1 MLIYV
6 IPFIL
11 LLVIAIFLKKREASK
26 EAELS
31 NKKTATPAKTSAKKT
46 TTTKKVAQ
54 KSVVVEEVVPTPQ
67 HSTPVPVKIQ
77 TNIENLI
84 KERNFFAAEAQINQA
99 LKRDN
104 SLHGLY
110 LLLLDIHLQQKD
122 EFAIDQLLNHIRA
135 LGLDD
140 ILVQA
145 EAQKQVFD
153 EQNNKAIDG
162 IDFQPTTPADLE
174 SAPVEQK
181 STADF
186 DALIQSKDDISSD
199 SSSFDQLQHELTSN
213 KTAAPEAALEF
224 DTSSLNFSP
233 AAAPVEKAAEP
244 EVKAE
249 PAALDFNFSVDTAPA
264 TEKTETPAI
273 TAEPSVSPA
282 EEVKPLDFTFDL
294 TPSPAETT
302 AAPETTVPEST
313 VNEASSV
320 KAPSLDFNF
329 STPESASA
337 VEAKAEPAPDFN
349 FTFDNTPA
357 AETNLQPTTEP
368 EIIAAPSIAHEPAA
382 TVVSTDVDLND
393 PLVKSF
399 PDLSQVDEIQLNLD
413 LASQYVELGA
423 YDAAKALL
431 SEQGANYSAEQRQRA
446 DQLLNQIA
454 S

>member
-26 EAELS
+26 EAEPS
-31 NKKTATPAKTSAKKT
+31 NKKTAAPAKTSAKKT

-99 LKRDN
+99 LKHDN

-122 EFAIDQLLNHIRA
+122 EFAIDQLLNHLRS
-135 LGLDD
+135 LELDD
-140 ILVQA
+140 ILSQA
-145 EAQKQVFD
+145 EAK
-153 EQNNKAIDG
+153 KASHAHEDIAEKSANEAPTAAPSSL
-162 IDFQPTTPADLE
+162 DFT
-174 SAPVEQK
+174 APV
-181 STADF
+181 STPNQTA
-186 DALIQSKDDISSD
+186 
-199 SSSFDQLQHELTSN
+199 SFDQLQHELTSN
-213 KTAAPEAALEF
+213 KTAEPEAALKF

-233 AAAPVEKAAEP
+233 AAEP

-249 PAALDFNFSVDTAPA
+249 PAALDFNFSLDSAPR
-264 TEKTETPAI
+264 EVKTEAPAI
-273 TAEPSVSPA
+273 TAEPSASPA
-282 EEVKPLDFTFDL
+282 EKVKPLDFTFDL

-302 AAPETTVPEST
+302 VAPETAAPEST
-313 VNEASSV
+313 ISEAAAV
-320 KAPSLDFNF
+320 EAPSLDFNF
-329 STPESASA
+329 STPESAPA
-337 VEAKAEPAPDFN
+337 VEAKAEPATPDFN
-349 FTFDNTPA
+349 FTFDSTPA

-399 PDLSQVDEIQLNLD
+399 PDLYQVDEIQLNLD

-431 SEQGANYSAEQRQRA
+431 GEQDANYSAEQRQRA

>member
-26 EAELS
+26 EAEPS
-31 NKKTATPAKTSAKKT
+31 NKKTAAPAKTSAKKT

-84 KERNFFAAEAQINQA
+84 KERNFFTAEAQINQA
-99 LKRDN
+99 LKHDN

-122 EFAIDQLLNHIRA
+122 EFAIDQLLNHLRS
-135 LGLDD
+135 LELDD
-140 ILVQA
+140 ILSQA
-145 EAQKQVFD
+145 EAK
-153 EQNNKAIDG
+153 KASHAHEDIAEKSANEAPTAAPSSL
-162 IDFQPTTPADLE
+162 DFT
-174 SAPVEQK
+174 APV
-181 STADF
+181 STPNQTA
-186 DALIQSKDDISSD
+186 
-199 SSSFDQLQHELTSN
+199 SFDQLQHELTSN
-213 KTAAPEAALEF
+213 KTAEPEAALKF

-273 TAEPSVSPA
+273 TPEPSTSA
-282 EEVKPLDFTFDL
+282 TEAAQPLEFSFDL
-294 TPSPAETT
+294 EPNKTEIVASETPANAPATT
-302 AAPETTVPEST
+302 E
-313 VNEASSV
+313 
-320 KAPSLDFNF
+320 APSLDFDF
-329 STPESASA
+329 STTETPAT
-337 VEAKAEPAPDFN
+337 VEAKTEPATPDFN

-368 EIIAAPSIAHEPAA
+368 EIIAAPSIALEPAA

>member
-26 EAELS
+26 EAEPTT
-31 NKKTATPAKTSAKKT
+31 KKAATPAKSSAKKT
-46 TTTKKVAQ
+46 TTTKKTAQ
-54 KSVVVEEVVPTPQ
+54 KSVAVEDVVPAAQ

-110 LLLLDIHLQQKD
+110 LFLLDIHLQQKD
-122 EFAIDQLLNHIRA
+122 EFAINQLLNHIQA

-145 EAQKQVFD
+145 EAKKQLFD

-162 IDFQPTTPADLE
+162 IDFEPTTVDT
-174 SAPVEQK
+174 VITEQK

-186 DALIQSKDDISSD
+186 DALIETKNEKHSEST
-199 SSSFDQLQHELTSN
+199 SSFDQLQHELTSN
-213 KTAAPEAALEF
+213 KTTDTAAGLEF
-224 DTSSLNFSP
+224 DTSSLNLSP
-233 AAAPVEKAAEP
+233 AAPVEKVAEP
-244 EVKAE
+244 ELKAE
-249 PAALDFNFSVDTAPA
+249 PAALDFNFSVDTATDKTETPTITSESSTSA
-264 TEKTETPAI
+264 TEAAQPLEFSFDLKPNKTETPAS
-273 TAEPSVSPA
+273 AP
-282 EEVKPLDFTFDL
+282 
-294 TPSPAETT
+294 TT
-302 AAPETTVPEST
+302 TE
-313 VNEASSV
+313 
-320 KAPSLDFNF
+320 APSLDFDF
-329 STPESASA
+329 STTETPTA
-337 VEAKAEPAPDFN
+337 VEAKTEPAASEFN
-349 FTFDNTPA
+349 FTFDSTPA
-357 AETNLQPTTEP
+357 PETTTEAETPVEVIASPTQEQ
-368 EIIAAPSIAHEPAA
+368 EITTAPVAA
-382 TVVSTDVDLND
+382 TVDLND

-399 PDLSQVDEIQLNLD
+399 PDLAQVDEIQLNLD
-413 LASQYVELGA
+413 LAAQYIELGA
-423 YDAAKALL
+423 FDAAKALL
-431 SEQGANYSAEQRQRA
+431 SEQDADYSTEQRQRA

>member
-26 EAELS
+26 EAEPS
-31 NKKTATPAKTSAKKT
+31 NKKTAAPAKTSAKKT
-46 TTTKKVAQ
+46 TTSKKVAQ
-54 KSVVVEEVVPTPQ
+54 KSVPVKEVVPTPQ

-122 EFAIDQLLNHIRA
+122 EFAVDQLLNHLRS
-135 LGLDD
+135 LELDD
-140 ILVQA
+140 ILSQA
-145 EAQKQVFD
+145 KAKKASHAHEDIAEKSANEAPT
-153 EQNNKAIDG
+153 AAPSSL
-162 IDFQPTTPADLE
+162 DFT
-174 SAPVEQK
+174 APV
-181 STADF
+181 STPNQTA
-186 DALIQSKDDISSD
+186 
-199 SSSFDQLQHELTSN
+199 SFDQLQHELTSN
-213 KTAAPEAALEF
+213 KTAEPDPALEF

-233 AAAPVEKAAEP
+233 AAAPVAEKAAET
-244 EVKAE
+244 EAKTE
-249 PAALDFNFSVDTAPA
+249 PAALDFNFSLDSTAA
-264 TEKTETPAI
+264 EAKTEASEI
-273 TAEPSVSPA
+273 TAEQSASPA

-302 AAPETTVPEST
+302 AAPEST
-313 VNEASSV
+313 ISEAAAV
-320 KAPSLDFNF
+320 EPPSLDFKF
-329 STPESASA
+329 STPESAPA

-349 FTFDNTPA
+349 FTFDSTAA
-357 AETNLQPTTEP
+357 AETKLQPTTEP
-368 EIIAAPSIAHEPAA
+368 EVIAAPSIVPEPA
-382 TVVSTDVDLND
+382 TTFVGTDVDLND

-431 SEQGANYSAEQRQRA
+431 GEQDANYSAEQRQRA

>member
-1 MLIYV
+1 M
-6 IPFIL
+6 
-11 LLVIAIFLKKREASK
+11 
-26 EAELS
+26 
-31 NKKTATPAKTSAKKT
+31 
-46 TTTKKVAQ
+46 
-54 KSVVVEEVVPTPQ
+54 
-67 HSTPVPVKIQ
+67 
-77 TNIENLI
+77 
-84 KERNFFAAEAQINQA
+84 
-99 LKRDN
+99 
-104 SLHGLY
+104 HGLY
-110 LLLLDIHLQQKD
+110 LFLLDIHLQQKD
-122 EFAIDQLLNHIRA
+122 EFAIDQLLNHLRS
-135 LGLDD
+135 LELDD
-140 ILVQA
+140 ILSQA
-145 EAQKQVFD
+145 EAK
-153 EQNNKAIDG
+153 KASHAHEDIAEKSANEALTAAPSSL
-162 IDFQPTTPADLE
+162 DFT
-174 SAPVEQK
+174 APV
-181 STADF
+181 STPNQTA
-186 DALIQSKDDISSD
+186 
-199 SSSFDQLQHELTSN
+199 SFDQLQHELTSN
-213 KTAAPEAALEF
+213 KTAEPEAALEF

-233 AAAPVEKAAEP
+233 AATPVVEKAAEP

-249 PAALDFNFSVDTAPA
+249 PAALDFNFSLDSTAA
-264 TEKTETPAI
+264 EAKTEAPAI

-302 AAPETTVPEST
+302 APEST

-337 VEAKAEPAPDFN
+337 VEAKAEPATPDFN
-349 FTFDNTPA
+349 FTFDSAPA
-357 AETNLQPTTEP
+357 EETNLQPAIEP
-368 EIIAAPSIAHEPAA
+368 EVIAAPSIALEPAA

>member
-122 EFAIDQLLNHIRA
+122 EFAIDQLLNHLRS
-135 LGLDD
+135 LELDD
-140 ILVQA
+140 ILSQA
-145 EAQKQVFD
+145 EAK
-153 EQNNKAIDG
+153 KASHAHEDIAEKSANEALTAASSSL
-162 IDFQPTTPADLE
+162 DFT
-174 SAPVEQK
+174 APV
-181 STADF
+181 STPNQTA
-186 DALIQSKDDISSD
+186 
-199 SSSFDQLQHELTSN
+199 SFDQLQHELTSN
-213 KTAAPEAALEF
+213 KTAEPEAALEF

-233 AAAPVEKAAEP
+233 AATPVVEKAAEP

-249 PAALDFNFSVDTAPA
+249 PAALDFNFSLDSTAA
-264 TEKTETPAI
+264 EAKTEAPAI
-273 TAEPSVSPA
+273 TAEPSASPA

-302 AAPETTVPEST
+302 AAPETTTPEST
-313 VNEASSV
+313 ISEAAAV
-320 KAPSLDFNF
+320 EPPSLDFNF
-329 STPESASA
+329 STPESAPA

-349 FTFDNTPA
+349 FTFDSTPA

-368 EIIAAPSIAHEPAA
+368 EIIAAPSISLEPAA
-382 TVVSTDVDLND
+382 TVVGTDVDLND

-431 SEQGANYSAEQRQRA
+431 GEQDANYSAEQRQRA

>member
-26 EAELS
+26 EAEPS
-31 NKKTATPAKTSAKKT
+31 NKKTAAPAKTSAKKT
-46 TTTKKVAQ
+46 TTSKKVAQ
-54 KSVVVEEVVPTPQ
+54 KSVPVKEVVPTPQ

-122 EFAIDQLLNHIRA
+122 EFAVDQLLNHLRS
-135 LGLDD
+135 LELDD
-140 ILVQA
+140 ILSQA
-145 EAQKQVFD
+145 EAK
-153 EQNNKAIDG
+153 KASHAHEDIAEKSANEVATATPSSL
-162 IDFQPTTPADLE
+162 DFT
-174 SAPVEQK
+174 APV
-181 STADF
+181 STPNQTA
-186 DALIQSKDDISSD
+186 
-199 SSSFDQLQHELTSN
+199 SFDQLQHELTSN
-213 KTAAPEAALEF
+213 KTAEPEAALEF

-233 AAAPVEKAAEP
+233 AATPVVEKAAEP

-249 PAALDFNFSVDTAPA
+249 PAALDFNFSLDSTAA
-264 TEKTETPAI
+264 EAKTEAPAI
-273 TAEPSVSPA
+273 TAEPSASPA

-302 AAPETTVPEST
+302 AAPETTTPEST
-313 VNEASSV
+313 ISEAAAV
-320 KAPSLDFNF
+320 EPPSLDFNF
-329 STPESASA
+329 STPESAPA

-349 FTFDNTPA
+349 FTFDSTPA

-368 EIIAAPSIAHEPAA
+368 EIIAAPSISLEPAA
-382 TVVSTDVDLND
+382 TVVGTDVDLND

>member
-67 HSTPVPVKIQ
+67 HATPVPVKIQ

-122 EFAIDQLLNHIRA
+122 EFAIDQLLNHLRS
-135 LGLDD
+135 LELDD
-140 ILVQA
+140 ILSQA
-145 EAQKQVFD
+145 EAK
-153 EQNNKAIDG
+153 KASHAHEDIAEKSANEALTAAPSSL
-162 IDFQPTTPADLE
+162 DFT
-174 SAPVEQK
+174 APV
-181 STADF
+181 STPNQTA
-186 DALIQSKDDISSD
+186 
-199 SSSFDQLQHELTSN
+199 SFDQLQHELTSN
-213 KTAAPEAALEF
+213 KTAEPEAALEF

-233 AAAPVEKAAEP
+233 AATPVVEKAAEP

-249 PAALDFNFSVDTAPA
+249 PAALDFNFSLDSTAA
-264 TEKTETPAI
+264 EAKTEAPAI
-273 TAEPSVSPA
+273 TAEPSASPA

-302 AAPETTVPEST
+302 AAPETTTPEST
-313 VNEASSV
+313 ISEAAAV
-320 KAPSLDFNF
+320 EPPSLDFNF
-329 STPESASA
+329 STPESAPA

-349 FTFDNTPA
+349 FTFDSTPA

-368 EIIAAPSIAHEPAA
+368 EIIAAPSISLEPAA
-382 TVVSTDVDLND
+382 TFVGTDVDLND

-446 DQLLNQIA
+446 DQLLNRIA

>member
-26 EAELS
+26 EAEPTT
-31 NKKTATPAKTSAKKT
+31 KKAATLAKTNAKKT
-46 TTTKKVAQ
+46 TTSKKVAQ
-54 KSVVVEEVVPTPQ
+54 KSVSVKEVVPPPQ
-67 HSTPVPVKIQ
+67 HATPVPVKIQ

-249 PAALDFNFSVDTAPA
+249 PAGLDFNFSLDSTA
-264 TEKTETPAI
+264 TEAKTEASEI
-273 TAEPSVSPA
+273 TAKPSVSSA

-302 AAPETTVPEST
+302 AAPETTAPEST
-313 VNEASSV
+313 ISEAAAV
-320 KAPSLDFNF
+320 EAPSLDFNF
-329 STPESASA
+329 STPESAPA

-349 FTFDNTPA
+349 FTFESTPA
-357 AETNLQPTTEP
+357 AETKLQPTTEP
-368 EIIAAPSIAHEPAA
+368 EVIAAPSIVPERAA
-382 TVVSTDVDLND
+382 TFVGTDVDLND

-431 SEQGANYSAEQRQRA
+431 GEQNANYSAEQRQRA
-446 DQLLNQIA
+446 DQLLNRIA

>member
-31 NKKTATPAKTSAKKT
+31 NKKTAAPAKTSAKKT
-46 TTTKKVAQ
+46 TTSKKVAQ
-54 KSVVVEEVVPTPQ
+54 KSVPVKEVVPTPQ

-122 EFAIDQLLNHIRA
+122 EFAVDQLLNHLRS
-135 LGLDD
+135 LELDD
-140 ILVQA
+140 ILSQA
-145 EAQKQVFD
+145 EAK
-153 EQNNKAIDG
+153 KASHAHEDIAEKSANEVATATPSSL
-162 IDFQPTTPADLE
+162 DFT
-174 SAPVEQK
+174 APV
-181 STADF
+181 STPNQTA
-186 DALIQSKDDISSD
+186 
-199 SSSFDQLQHELTSN
+199 SFDQLQYELTSN
-213 KTAAPEAALEF
+213 KTAEPEAALEF

-233 AAAPVEKAAEP
+233 AAAPVVEKAAEP
-244 EVKAE
+244 EAKTE
-249 PAALDFNFSVDTAPA
+249 PAALDFNFSLDSTAA
-264 TEKTETPAI
+264 EAKTEASEI
-273 TAEPSVSPA
+273 TAEPSASPA

-302 AAPETTVPEST
+302 AAPEST
-313 VNEASSV
+313 INEVAAV
-320 KAPSLDFNF
+320 DPPSLDFNF
-329 STPESASA
+329 STPESAPA

-349 FTFDNTPA
+349 FTFDSTPA

-368 EIIAAPSIAHEPAA
+368 EIIAAPSISLEPAA
-382 TVVSTDVDLND
+382 TFVGTDVDLND

-446 DQLLNQIA
+446 DQLLNRIA

>member
-31 NKKTATPAKTSAKKT
+31 NKKTAAPAKTSAKKT
-46 TTTKKVAQ
+46 TTSKKVAQ
-54 KSVVVEEVVPTPQ
+54 KSVPVKEVVPTPQ

-122 EFAIDQLLNHIRA
+122 EFAVDQLLNHLRS
-135 LGLDD
+135 LELDD
-140 ILVQA
+140 ILSQA
-145 EAQKQVFD
+145 EAK
-153 EQNNKAIDG
+153 KASHAHEDIAEKSANEVATATPSSL
-162 IDFQPTTPADLE
+162 DFT
-174 SAPVEQK
+174 APV
-181 STADF
+181 STPNQTA
-186 DALIQSKDDISSD
+186 
-199 SSSFDQLQHELTSN
+199 SFDQLQYELTSN
-213 KTAAPEAALEF
+213 KTAEPEAALEF

-233 AAAPVEKAAEP
+233 AAAPVVEKAAEP
-244 EVKAE
+244 EAKTE
-249 PAALDFNFSVDTAPA
+249 PAALDFNFSLDSTAA
-264 TEKTETPAI
+264 EAKTEASEI
-273 TAEPSVSPA
+273 TAEPSASPA

-302 AAPETTVPEST
+302 AAPEST
-313 VNEASSV
+313 INEVAAV
-320 KAPSLDFNF
+320 DPPSLDFNF
-329 STPESASA
+329 STPESAPA

-349 FTFDNTPA
+349 FTFDSTAA
-357 AETNLQPTTEP
+357 AETKLQPTTEP
-368 EIIAAPSIAHEPAA
+368 EVIAAPSIVPEPA
-382 TVVSTDVDLND
+382 TTFVGTDVDLND

-431 SEQGANYSAEQRQRA
+431 GEQDANYSAEQRQRA

>member
-26 EAELS
+26 EAEPS
-31 NKKTATPAKTSAKKT
+31 NKKTAAPAKTSAKKT

-233 AAAPVEKAAEP
+233 AAAPVVEKAAEP

-249 PAALDFNFSVDTAPA
+249 PAALDFNFSLDSTAA
-264 TEKTETPAI
+264 EAKTEAPAI

-302 AAPETTVPEST
+302 APEST

-337 VEAKAEPAPDFN
+337 VEAKAEPATPDFN
-349 FTFDNTPA
+349 FTFDSAPA
-357 AETNLQPTTEP
+357 EETNLQPAIEP
-368 EIIAAPSIAHEPAA
+368 EVIAAPSIALEPAA

-413 LASQYVELGA
+413 LANQYVELGA

>member
-26 EAELS
+26 EAEPS
-31 NKKTATPAKTSAKKT
+31 NKKTAAPAKTSAKKT

-67 HSTPVPVKIQ
+67 HATPVPVKIQ

-122 EFAIDQLLNHIRA
+122 EFAVDQLLNHLRS
-135 LGLDD
+135 LELDD
-140 ILVQA
+140 ILSQA
-145 EAQKQVFD
+145 EAK
-153 EQNNKAIDG
+153 KASHAHEDIAEKSANEVATATPSSL
-162 IDFQPTTPADLE
+162 DFT
-174 SAPVEQK
+174 APV
-181 STADF
+181 STPNQTA
-186 DALIQSKDDISSD
+186 
-199 SSSFDQLQHELTSN
+199 SFDQLQYELTSN
-213 KTAAPEAALEF
+213 KTAEPEAALEF

-233 AAAPVEKAAEP
+233 AAAPVVEKAAEP
-244 EVKAE
+244 EAKTE
-249 PAALDFNFSVDTAPA
+249 PAALDFNFSLDSTAA
-264 TEKTETPAI
+264 EAKTEASEI
-273 TAEPSVSPA
+273 TAEPSASPA

-302 AAPETTVPEST
+302 AAPETTTPEST
-313 VNEASSV
+313 ISEAAAV
-320 KAPSLDFNF
+320 EPPSLDFNF
-329 STPESASA
+329 STPESAPA

-349 FTFDNTPA
+349 FTFDSTPA

-368 EIIAAPSIAHEPAA
+368 EIIAAPSISLEPAA
-382 TVVSTDVDLND
+382 TFVGTDVDLND

-446 DQLLNQIA
+446 DQLLNRIA

>member
-67 HSTPVPVKIQ
+67 HATPVPVKIQ

-122 EFAIDQLLNHIRA
+122 EFAIDQLLNHLRS
-135 LGLDD
+135 LELDD
-140 ILVQA
+140 ILSQA
-145 EAQKQVFD
+145 EAK
-153 EQNNKAIDG
+153 KASHAHEDIAEKSANEALTAAPSSL
-162 IDFQPTTPADLE
+162 DFT
-174 SAPVEQK
+174 APV
-181 STADF
+181 STPNQTA
-186 DALIQSKDDISSD
+186 
-199 SSSFDQLQHELTSN
+199 SFDQLQYELTSN
-213 KTAAPEAALEF
+213 KTAEPEAALEF

-233 AAAPVEKAAEP
+233 AAAPVVEKAAEP
-244 EVKAE
+244 EAKTE
-249 PAALDFNFSVDTAPA
+249 PAALDFNFSLDSTAA
-264 TEKTETPAI
+264 EAKTEASEI
-273 TAEPSVSPA
+273 TAEPSASPA

-302 AAPETTVPEST
+302 AAPEST
-313 VNEASSV
+313 INEVAAV
-320 KAPSLDFNF
+320 DPPSLDFNF
-329 STPESASA
+329 STPESAPA

-349 FTFDNTPA
+349 FTFDSTAA
-357 AETNLQPTTEP
+357 AETKLQPTTEP
-368 EIIAAPSIAHEPAA
+368 EVIALPSIVPEPAA
-382 TVVSTDVDLND
+382 TFVGTDVDLND

-431 SEQGANYSAEQRQRA
+431 GEQDANYSAEQRQRA

>member
-26 EAELS
+26 EAEPS
-31 NKKTATPAKTSAKKT
+31 NKKTAAPAKTSAKKT

-122 EFAIDQLLNHIRA
+122 EFAIDQLLNHLRS
-135 LGLDD
+135 LELDD
-140 ILVQA
+140 ILSQA
-145 EAQKQVFD
+145 EAK
-153 EQNNKAIDG
+153 KASHAHEDIAEKSANEALTAAPSSL
-162 IDFQPTTPADLE
+162 DFT
-174 SAPVEQK
+174 APV
-181 STADF
+181 STPNQTA
-186 DALIQSKDDISSD
+186 
-199 SSSFDQLQHELTSN
+199 SFDQLQHELTSN
-213 KTAAPEAALEF
+213 KTAEPEAALEF

-233 AAAPVEKAAEP
+233 AATPVVEKAAEP

-249 PAALDFNFSVDTAPA
+249 PAALDFNFSLDSTAA
-264 TEKTETPAI
+264 EAKTEAPAI
-273 TAEPSVSPA
+273 TAELSVSPA

-302 AAPETTVPEST
+302 APEST

-337 VEAKAEPAPDFN
+337 VEAKAEPATPDFN
-349 FTFDNTPA
+349 FTFDSAPA
-357 AETNLQPTTEP
+357 EETNLQPAIEP
-368 EIIAAPSIAHEPAA
+368 EVIAAPSIALEPAA

-413 LASQYVELGA
+413 LANQYVELGA

>member
-26 EAELS
+26 EAEPS
-31 NKKTATPAKTSAKKT
+31 NKKTAAPAKTSAKKT
-46 TTTKKVAQ
+46 TTSKKVAQ
-54 KSVVVEEVVPTPQ
+54 KSVPVKEVVPTPQ

-122 EFAIDQLLNHIRA
+122 EFAVDQLLNHLRS
-135 LGLDD
+135 LELDD
-140 ILVQA
+140 ILSQA
-145 EAQKQVFD
+145 EAK
-153 EQNNKAIDG
+153 KASHAHEDIAEKSANEVPTATPSSL
-162 IDFQPTTPADLE
+162 DFT
-174 SAPVEQK
+174 APV
-181 STADF
+181 STPNQTA
-186 DALIQSKDDISSD
+186 
-199 SSSFDQLQHELTSN
+199 SFDQLQHELTSN
-213 KTAAPEAALEF
+213 KTAEPEAALEF

-233 AAAPVEKAAEP
+233 AAAPVVEKAAEP
-244 EVKAE
+244 EDKAE
-249 PAALDFNFSVDTAPA
+249 SAGLDFNFSLDSTA
-264 TEKTETPAI
+264 TEAKTEASEI
-273 TAEPSVSPA
+273 TAEPSASPA

-302 AAPETTVPEST
+302 AAPEST
-313 VNEASSV
+313 INEVAAV
-320 KAPSLDFNF
+320 EPPSLDFNF
-329 STPESASA
+329 STPESAPA

-368 EIIAAPSIAHEPAA
+368 EIIAAPSIALEPAA
-382 TVVSTDVDLND
+382 TFVGTDVDLND

>member
-26 EAELS
+26 EAEPS
-31 NKKTATPAKTSAKKT
+31 NKKTAAPAKTSAKKT
-46 TTTKKVAQ
+46 ATSKKVAQ
-54 KSVVVEEVVPTPQ
+54 KSVVAEEVVPPPQ
-67 HSTPVPVKIQ
+67 HATPVPVKIQ

-122 EFAIDQLLNHIRA
+122 EFAVDQLLNHLRS
-135 LGLDD
+135 LELDD
-140 ILVQA
+140 ILSQA
-145 EAQKQVFD
+145 EAK
-153 EQNNKAIDG
+153 KAIHAHEDSAEKSANEA
-162 IDFQPTTPADLE
+162 PTTAPSSLDFT
-174 SAPVEQK
+174 APV
-181 STADF
+181 STPNQTA
-186 DALIQSKDDISSD
+186 
-199 SSSFDQLQHELTSN
+199 SFDQLQHELTSN
-213 KTAAPEAALEF
+213 KTAELDPALEF
-224 DTSSLNFSP
+224 DTSSLNLSP
-233 AAAPVEKAAEP
+233 AAAPVVEKTVEP
-244 EVKAE
+244 EDKAE

-273 TAEPSVSPA
+273 TPEPSTSA
-282 EEVKPLDFTFDL
+282 TEAAQPLEFTFDL
-294 TPSPAETT
+294 EPNKTEIVASETPANAPATT
-302 AAPETTVPEST
+302 E
-313 VNEASSV
+313 
-320 KAPSLDFNF
+320 APSFDFDF
-329 STPESASA
+329 STTETPAT
-337 VEAKAEPAPDFN
+337 VEAKTEPATPDFN
-349 FTFDNTPA
+349 FTFDSTPA
-357 AETNLQPTTEP
+357 AETKLQPTTEP
-368 EIIAAPSIAHEPAA
+368 EVIAAPSIVPEPAA
-382 TVVSTDVDLND
+382 TFVGTDVDLND

-399 PDLSQVDEIQLNLD
+399 PYLSQVDEIQLNLD

-431 SEQGANYSAEQRQRA
+431 GEQDANYSAEQRQRA

>member
-26 EAELS
+26 EAEPS
-31 NKKTATPAKTSAKKT
+31 NKKTAAPAKTSAKKT
-46 TTTKKVAQ
+46 ATSKKVAQ
-54 KSVVVEEVVPTPQ
+54 KSVVAEEVVPPPQ
-67 HSTPVPVKIQ
+67 HATPVPIKIQ

-122 EFAIDQLLNHIRA
+122 EFAVDQLLNHLRS
-135 LGLDD
+135 LELDD
-140 ILVQA
+140 ILSQA
-145 EAQKQVFD
+145 EAK
-153 EQNNKAIDG
+153 KASHAHEDIAEKSANEVATATPSSL
-162 IDFQPTTPADLE
+162 DFT
-174 SAPVEQK
+174 APV
-181 STADF
+181 STPNQTA
-186 DALIQSKDDISSD
+186 
-199 SSSFDQLQHELTSN
+199 SFDQLQYELTSN
-213 KTAAPEAALEF
+213 KTAELDPALEF
-224 DTSSLNFSP
+224 DTSSLNLSP
-233 AAAPVEKAAEP
+233 AAAPVVEKTVEP
-244 EVKAE
+244 EDKAE
-249 PAALDFNFSVDTAPA
+249 PAGLDFNFSLDSTAAEAKTEAPAITPEPSTSATEAAQPLEFSFDLEPNKTEIVASETPANAPA
-264 TEKTETPAI
+264 TTEAPSFNFDFSTTETPA
-273 TAEPSVSPA
+273 T
-282 EEVKPLDFTFDL
+282 
-294 TPSPAETT
+294 
-302 AAPETTVPEST
+302 
-313 VNEASSV
+313 
-320 KAPSLDFNF
+320 
-329 STPESASA
+329 
-337 VEAKAEPAPDFN
+337 VEAKTEPATPDFN

-368 EIIAAPSIAHEPAA
+368 EIIAAPSIALEPAA

-431 SEQGANYSAEQRQRA
+431 GEQDANYSAEQRQRA
-446 DQLLNQIA
+446 DQLLNRIA

>member
-26 EAELS
+26 EAEPS
-31 NKKTATPAKTSAKKT
+31 NKKTAAPAKTSAKKT

-110 LLLLDIHLQQKD
+110 LFLLDIHLQQKD
-122 EFAIDQLLNHIRA
+122 EFAIDQLLNHLRS
-135 LGLDD
+135 LELDD
-140 ILVQA
+140 ILSQA
-145 EAQKQVFD
+145 EAK
-153 EQNNKAIDG
+153 KASHAHEDIAEKSANEAPTAAPSSL
-162 IDFQPTTPADLE
+162 DFT
-174 SAPVEQK
+174 APV
-181 STADF
+181 STPNQTA
-186 DALIQSKDDISSD
+186 
-199 SSSFDQLQHELTSN
+199 SFDQLQHELTSN
-213 KTAAPEAALEF
+213 KTAEPEAALEF

-233 AAAPVEKAAEP
+233 AATPVVEKAAEP

-249 PAALDFNFSVDTAPA
+249 SAALDFNFSLDSTAA
-264 TEKTETPAI
+264 EAKTEAPAI

-302 AAPETTVPEST
+302 AAPETTAPEST

-337 VEAKAEPAPDFN
+337 VEAKAEPATPDFN
-349 FTFDNTPA
+349 FTFDSAPA
-357 AETNLQPTTEP
+357 EETNLQPAIEP
-368 EIIAAPSIAHEPAA
+368 EVIAAPSIALEPAA

>member
-26 EAELS
+26 EAEPS
-31 NKKTATPAKTSAKKT
+31 NKKTAAPAKTSAKKT

-122 EFAIDQLLNHIRA
+122 EFAIDQLLNHLRS
-135 LGLDD
+135 LELDD
-140 ILVQA
+140 ILSQA
-145 EAQKQVFD
+145 EAK
-153 EQNNKAIDG
+153 KASHAHEDIAEKSANEAPTAAPSSL
-162 IDFQPTTPADLE
+162 DFT
-174 SAPVEQK
+174 APV
-181 STADF
+181 STPNQTA
-186 DALIQSKDDISSD
+186 
-199 SSSFDQLQHELTSN
+199 SFDQLQHELTSN

-273 TAEPSVSPA
+273 TPEPSTSA
-282 EEVKPLDFTFDL
+282 TEAAQPLEFSFDL
-294 TPSPAETT
+294 EPNKTEIVASETPANAPATT
-302 AAPETTVPEST
+302 E
-313 VNEASSV
+313 
-320 KAPSLDFNF
+320 APSLDFDF
-329 STPESASA
+329 STTETPAT
-337 VEAKAEPAPDFN
+337 VEAKTEPATPDFN

-368 EIIAAPSIAHEPAA
+368 EIIAAPSIALEPAA

>member
-26 EAELS
+26 EAEPS
-31 NKKTATPAKTSAKKT
+31 NKKTAAPAKTSAKKT

-99 LKRDN
+99 LKHDN

-122 EFAIDQLLNHIRA
+122 EFAIDQLLNHLRS
-135 LGLDD
+135 LELDD
-140 ILVQA
+140 ILSQA
-145 EAQKQVFD
+145 EAK
-153 EQNNKAIDG
+153 KASHAHEDIAEKSANEAPTAAPSSL
-162 IDFQPTTPADLE
+162 DFT
-174 SAPVEQK
+174 APV
-181 STADF
+181 STPNQTA
-186 DALIQSKDDISSD
+186 
-199 SSSFDQLQHELTSN
+199 SFDQLQHELTSN
-213 KTAAPEAALEF
+213 KTAEPEAALKF

-233 AAAPVEKAAEP
+233 AAEP

-249 PAALDFNFSVDTAPA
+249 PAALDFNFSLDSAP
-264 TEKTETPAI
+264 TEVKTEAPAI
-273 TAEPSVSPA
+273 TAEPSASPA
-282 EEVKPLDFTFDL
+282 EKVKPLDFTFDL

-302 AAPETTVPEST
+302 VAPETAAPEST
-313 VNEASSV
+313 ISEASSV
-320 KAPSLDFNF
+320 EAPSLDFNF
-329 STPESASA
+329 STPESAPA
-337 VEAKAEPAPDFN
+337 VEAKAEPATPDFN
-349 FTFDNTPA
+349 FTFDSTPA

-399 PDLSQVDEIQLNLD
+399 PDLYQVDEIQLNLD

-431 SEQGANYSAEQRQRA
+431 GEQDANYSAEQRQRA

>member
-26 EAELS
+26 EAEPS
-31 NKKTATPAKTSAKKT
+31 NKKTAAPAKTSAKKT

-122 EFAIDQLLNHIRA
+122 EFAIDQLLNHLRS
-135 LGLDD
+135 LELDD
-140 ILVQA
+140 ILSQA
-145 EAQKQVFD
+145 EAK
-153 EQNNKAIDG
+153 KASHAHEDIAEKSANEAPTAAPSSL
-162 IDFQPTTPADLE
+162 DFT
-174 SAPVEQK
+174 APV
-181 STADF
+181 STPNQTA
-186 DALIQSKDDISSD
+186 
-199 SSSFDQLQHELTSN
+199 SFDQLQHELTSN
-213 KTAAPEAALEF
+213 KTAEPEAALKF

-273 TAEPSVSPA
+273 TPEPSTSA
-282 EEVKPLDFTFDL
+282 TEAAQPLEFSFDL
-294 TPSPAETT
+294 EPNKTEIVASETPANAPATT
-302 AAPETTVPEST
+302 E
-313 VNEASSV
+313 
-320 KAPSLDFNF
+320 APSLDFDF
-329 STPESASA
+329 STTETPAT
-337 VEAKAEPAPDFN
+337 VEAKTEPATPDFN

-368 EIIAAPSIAHEPAA
+368 EIIAAPSIALEPAA

>member
-26 EAELS
+26 EAEPS
-31 NKKTATPAKTSAKKT
+31 NKKTAAPAKTSAKKT

-67 HSTPVPVKIQ
+67 HATPVPVKIQ

-122 EFAIDQLLNHIRA
+122 EFAVDQLLNHLRS
-135 LGLDD
+135 LELDD
-140 ILVQA
+140 ILSQA
-145 EAQKQVFD
+145 EAK
-153 EQNNKAIDG
+153 KASHAHEDIAEKSANEVATATPSSL
-162 IDFQPTTPADLE
+162 DFT
-174 SAPVEQK
+174 APV
-181 STADF
+181 STPNQTA
-186 DALIQSKDDISSD
+186 
-199 SSSFDQLQHELTSN
+199 SFDQLQYELTSN
-213 KTAAPEAALEF
+213 KTAEPEAALEF

-233 AAAPVEKAAEP
+233 AAAPVVEKAAEP
-244 EVKAE
+244 EAKTE
-249 PAALDFNFSVDTAPA
+249 PAALDFNFSLDSTAA
-264 TEKTETPAI
+264 EAKTEASEI
-273 TAEPSVSPA
+273 TAEPSASPA

-302 AAPETTVPEST
+302 AAPEST
-313 VNEASSV
+313 VNEAAAV
-320 KAPSLDFNF
+320 EPPSLDFNF
-329 STPESASA
+329 STPESAPA

-349 FTFDNTPA
+349 FTFDSTAA
-357 AETNLQPTTEP
+357 AETKLQPTTEL
-368 EIIAAPSIAHEPAA
+368 EVIAAPSIVPEPAA
-382 TVVSTDVDLND
+382 TFVGTDVDLND

-431 SEQGANYSAEQRQRA
+431 GEQDANYSAEQRQRA

>member
-26 EAELS
+26 EAEPS
-31 NKKTATPAKTSAKKT
+31 NKKTAAPAKTSGKKT

-233 AAAPVEKAAEP
+233 AAAPVVEKTVEP

-249 PAALDFNFSVDTAPA
+249 PAALDFNFSLDSTAA
-264 TEKTETPAI
+264 EAKTEASEI
-273 TAEPSVSPA
+273 TAEPSASPA

-302 AAPETTVPEST
+302 AAPEST
-313 VNEASSV
+313 INEVAAV
-320 KAPSLDFNF
+320 DPPSLDFNF
-329 STPESASA
+329 STPESAPA

-349 FTFDNTPA
+349 FTFDSTPA

-368 EIIAAPSIAHEPAA
+368 EIIAAPSISLEPAA
-382 TVVSTDVDLND
+382 TFVGTDVDLND

>member
-67 HSTPVPVKIQ
+67 HATPVPVKIQ

-122 EFAIDQLLNHIRA
+122 EFAIDQLLNHLRS
-135 LGLDD
+135 LELDD
-140 ILVQA
+140 ILSQA
-145 EAQKQVFD
+145 EAK
-153 EQNNKAIDG
+153 KASHAHEDIAEKSANEALTAAPSSL
-162 IDFQPTTPADLE
+162 DFT
-174 SAPVEQK
+174 APV
-181 STADF
+181 STPNQTA
-186 DALIQSKDDISSD
+186 
-199 SSSFDQLQHELTSN
+199 SFDQLQYELTSN
-213 KTAAPEAALEF
+213 KTAEPEAALEF

-233 AAAPVEKAAEP
+233 AAAPVVEKAAEP
-244 EVKAE
+244 EAKTE
-249 PAALDFNFSVDTAPA
+249 PAALDFNFSLDSTAA
-264 TEKTETPAI
+264 EAKTEASEI
-273 TAEPSVSPA
+273 TAEPSASPA

-302 AAPETTVPEST
+302 AAPEST
-313 VNEASSV
+313 INEVAAV
-320 KAPSLDFNF
+320 DPPSLDFNF
-329 STPESASA
+329 STPESAPA

-349 FTFDNTPA
+349 FTFDSTPA
-357 AETNLQPTTEP
+357 AETKLQPTTEP
-368 EIIAAPSIAHEPAA
+368 EIIAAPSISLEPAA
-382 TVVSTDVDLND
+382 TFVGTDVDLND

-446 DQLLNQIA
+446 DQLLNRIA

>member
-26 EAELS
+26 EAEPS
-31 NKKTATPAKTSAKKT
+31 NKKTAAPAKTSGKKT

-122 EFAIDQLLNHIRA
+122 EFAIDQLLNHLRS
-135 LGLDD
+135 LELDD
-140 ILVQA
+140 ILSQA
-145 EAQKQVFD
+145 EAK
-153 EQNNKAIDG
+153 KASHAHEDIAEKSANEAPTAAPSSL
-162 IDFQPTTPADLE
+162 DFT
-174 SAPVEQK
+174 APV
-181 STADF
+181 STPNQTA
-186 DALIQSKDDISSD
+186 
-199 SSSFDQLQHELTSN
+199 SFDQLQHELTSN
-213 KTAAPEAALEF
+213 KTAEPEAALKF

-233 AAAPVEKAAEP
+233 AAEP

-249 PAALDFNFSVDTAPA
+249 PAALDFNFSLDSAP
-264 TEKTETPAI
+264 TEVKTEAPAI
-273 TAEPSVSPA
+273 TAEPSASPA
-282 EEVKPLDFTFDL
+282 EKVKPLDFTFDL

-302 AAPETTVPEST
+302 VAPETAAPEST
-313 VNEASSV
+313 ISEAAAV
-320 KAPSLDFNF
+320 EAPSLDFNF
-329 STPESASA
+329 STPESAPA
-337 VEAKAEPAPDFN
+337 VEAKAEPATPDFN
-349 FTFDNTPA
+349 FTFDSTPA

-368 EIIAAPSIAHEPAA
+368 EIIAAPSIALEPAA

>member
-26 EAELS
+26 EAEPS
-31 NKKTATPAKTSAKKT
+31 NKKTAAPAKTSAKKT
-46 TTTKKVAQ
+46 TTSKKVAQ
-54 KSVVVEEVVPTPQ
+54 KSVPVKEVVPTPQ

-122 EFAIDQLLNHIRA
+122 EFAVDQLLNHLRS
-135 LGLDD
+135 LELDD
-140 ILVQA
+140 ILSQA
-145 EAQKQVFD
+145 EAK
-153 EQNNKAIDG
+153 KASHAHEDIAEKSANEVPTATPSSL
-162 IDFQPTTPADLE
+162 DFT
-174 SAPVEQK
+174 APV
-181 STADF
+181 STPNQTA
-186 DALIQSKDDISSD
+186 
-199 SSSFDQLQHELTSN
+199 SFDQLQHELTSN
-213 KTAAPEAALEF
+213 KTAEPDPALEF
-224 DTSSLNFSP
+224 DTSSLNLSP
-233 AAAPVEKAAEP
+233 AAAPAVEKTVEP
-244 EVKAE
+244 EDKAE
-249 PAALDFNFSVDTAPA
+249 SAGLDFNFSLDSTA
-264 TEKTETPAI
+264 TEAKTEASEI
-273 TAEPSVSPA
+273 TAEPSVSSA

-302 AAPETTVPEST
+302 AAPEST
-313 VNEASSV
+313 VNEAAAV
-320 KAPSLDFNF
+320 EPPSLDFNF
-329 STPESASA
+329 STPESAPA

-349 FTFDNTPA
+349 FTFDSTA
-357 AETNLQPTTEP
+357 AEETKLQPTTEL
-368 EIIAAPSIAHEPAA
+368 EVIAAPSIVPEPAA
-382 TVVSTDVDLND
+382 TFVGTDVDLND

-431 SEQGANYSAEQRQRA
+431 GEQDANYSAEQRQRA

>member
-26 EAELS
+26 EAEPS
-31 NKKTATPAKTSAKKT
+31 NKKTAAPAKTSAKKT
-46 TTTKKVAQ
+46 ATSKKVAQ
-54 KSVVVEEVVPTPQ
+54 KSVPVKEVVPTPQ
-67 HSTPVPVKIQ
+67 HATPVPVKIQ

-122 EFAIDQLLNHIRA
+122 EFAVDQLLNHLRS
-135 LGLDD
+135 LELDD
-140 ILVQA
+140 ILSQVEAKKASHAHEDIA
-145 EAQKQVFD
+145 EKSANEVPT
-153 EQNNKAIDG
+153 ATPSSL
-162 IDFQPTTPADLE
+162 DFT
-174 SAPVEQK
+174 APV
-181 STADF
+181 STPNQTA
-186 DALIQSKDDISSD
+186 
-199 SSSFDQLQHELTSN
+199 SFDQLQHELTSN
-213 KTAAPEAALEF
+213 KTAEPEAALEF

-233 AAAPVEKAAEP
+233 AAAPVVEKAAEP
-244 EVKAE
+244 EDKAE
-249 PAALDFNFSVDTAPA
+249 SAGLDFNFSLDSTA
-264 TEKTETPAI
+264 TEAKTEASEI
-273 TAEPSVSPA
+273 TAEPSASPA

-302 AAPETTVPEST
+302 AAPETTTPEST
-313 VNEASSV
+313 ISEAAAV
-320 KAPSLDFNF
+320 EPPSLDFNF
-329 STPESASA
+329 STPESAPA

-349 FTFDNTPA
+349 FTFDSTPA

-368 EIIAAPSIAHEPAA
+368 EIIASPSISLEPAA
-382 TVVSTDVDLND
+382 TFVGTDVDLND

-446 DQLLNQIA
+446 DQLLNRIA

>member
-31 NKKTATPAKTSAKKT
+31 NKKTAAPAKTSAKKT
-46 TTTKKVAQ
+46 TTSKKVAQ
-54 KSVVVEEVVPTPQ
+54 KSVPVKEVVPTPQ

-122 EFAIDQLLNHIRA
+122 EFAVDQLLNHLRS
-135 LGLDD
+135 LELDD
-140 ILVQA
+140 ILSQA
-145 EAQKQVFD
+145 EAK
-153 EQNNKAIDG
+153 KASHAHEDIAEKSANEVATATPSSL
-162 IDFQPTTPADLE
+162 DFT
-174 SAPVEQK
+174 APV
-181 STADF
+181 STPNQTA
-186 DALIQSKDDISSD
+186 
-199 SSSFDQLQHELTSN
+199 SFDQLQHELTSN
-213 KTAAPEAALEF
+213 KTAEPEAALEF

-233 AAAPVEKAAEP
+233 AAAPVVEKAAEP
-244 EVKAE
+244 EDKAE
-249 PAALDFNFSVDTAPA
+249 SAGLDFNFSLDSTA
-264 TEKTETPAI
+264 TEAKTEASEI
-273 TAEPSVSPA
+273 TAEPSASPA

-302 AAPETTVPEST
+302 AAPEST
-313 VNEASSV
+313 INEVAAV
-320 KAPSLDFNF
+320 EPPSLDFNF
-329 STPESASA
+329 STPESAPA

-349 FTFDNTPA
+349 FTFDSTPA
-357 AETNLQPTTEP
+357 AETKLQPTTEP
-368 EIIAAPSIAHEPAA
+368 EIIAAPSISLEPAA
-382 TVVSTDVDLND
+382 TFVGTDVDLND

-446 DQLLNQIA
+446 DQLLNRIA

>member
-31 NKKTATPAKTSAKKT
+31 NKKTAAPAKTSAKKT
-46 TTTKKVAQ
+46 TTSKKVAQ
-54 KSVVVEEVVPTPQ
+54 KSVPVKEVVPTPQ

-122 EFAIDQLLNHIRA
+122 EFAVDQLLNHLRS
-135 LGLDD
+135 LELDD
-140 ILVQA
+140 ILSQA
-145 EAQKQVFD
+145 EAK
-153 EQNNKAIDG
+153 KASHAHEDIAEKSANEVATATPSSL
-162 IDFQPTTPADLE
+162 DFT
-174 SAPVEQK
+174 APV
-181 STADF
+181 STPNQTA
-186 DALIQSKDDISSD
+186 
-199 SSSFDQLQHELTSN
+199 SFDQLQYELTSN
-213 KTAAPEAALEF
+213 KTAEPEAALEF

-233 AAAPVEKAAEP
+233 AATPVVEKAAEP

-249 PAALDFNFSVDTAPA
+249 PAALDFNFSLDSTAA
-264 TEKTETPAI
+264 EAKTEASEI
-273 TAEPSVSPA
+273 TAEPSASPA

-302 AAPETTVPEST
+302 AAPEST
-313 VNEASSV
+313 INEVAAV
-320 KAPSLDFNF
+320 DPPSLDFNF
-329 STPESASA
+329 STPESAPA

-349 FTFDNTPA
+349 FTFDSTAA
-357 AETNLQPTTEP
+357 AETKLQPTTEP
-368 EIIAAPSIAHEPAA
+368 EVIALPSIVPEPAA
-382 TVVSTDVDLND
+382 TFVGTDVDLND

-431 SEQGANYSAEQRQRA
+431 GEQDANYSAEQRQRA

>member
-31 NKKTATPAKTSAKKT
+31 NKKTATPAKTNAKKT
-46 TTTKKVAQ
+46 TTSKKVAQ
-54 KSVVVEEVVPTPQ
+54 KSVPVKEVVPTPQ

-122 EFAIDQLLNHIRA
+122 EFAVDQLLNHLRS
-135 LGLDD
+135 LELDD
-140 ILVQA
+140 ILSQA
-145 EAQKQVFD
+145 EAK
-153 EQNNKAIDG
+153 KASHAHEDIAEKSANEVPTATPSSL
-162 IDFQPTTPADLE
+162 DFT
-174 SAPVEQK
+174 APV
-181 STADF
+181 STPNQTA
-186 DALIQSKDDISSD
+186 
-199 SSSFDQLQHELTSN
+199 SFDQLQHELTSN
-213 KTAAPEAALEF
+213 KTAEPEAALKF

-233 AAAPVEKAAEP
+233 AAEP

-249 PAALDFNFSVDTAPA
+249 PTALDFNFSLDSAP
-264 TEKTETPAI
+264 TEVKTEAPAI
-273 TAEPSVSPA
+273 TAEPSASPA
-282 EEVKPLDFTFDL
+282 EKVKPLDFTFDL

-302 AAPETTVPEST
+302 VAPETAAPEST
-313 VNEASSV
+313 ISEAAAV
-320 KAPSLDFNF
+320 EAPSLDFNF

-337 VEAKAEPAPDFN
+337 VEAKAEPATPDFN

>member
-67 HSTPVPVKIQ
+67 HATPVPVKIQ

-122 EFAIDQLLNHIRA
+122 EFAVDQLLNHLRS
-135 LGLDD
+135 LELDD
-140 ILVQA
+140 ILSQA
-145 EAQKQVFD
+145 EAK
-153 EQNNKAIDG
+153 KAIHAHEDSAKKSANEVATATPSSL
-162 IDFQPTTPADLE
+162 DFT
-174 SAPVEQK
+174 APV
-181 STADF
+181 STPNQTA
-186 DALIQSKDDISSD
+186 
-199 SSSFDQLQHELTSN
+199 SFDQLQYELTSN
-213 KTAAPEAALEF
+213 KTAEPEAALEF

-233 AAAPVEKAAEP
+233 AATPVVEKAAEP

-249 PAALDFNFSVDTAPA
+249 PAALDFNFSLDSTAA
-264 TEKTETPAI
+264 EAKTEAPAI
-273 TAEPSVSPA
+273 TAEPSASPA

-302 AAPETTVPEST
+302 AAPETTTPEST
-313 VNEASSV
+313 ISEAAAV
-320 KAPSLDFNF
+320 EPPSLDFNF
-329 STPESASA
+329 STPESAPA

-349 FTFDNTPA
+349 FTFDSTPA

-368 EIIAAPSIAHEPAA
+368 EIIAAPSISLEPAA
-382 TVVSTDVDLND
+382 TFVGTDVDLND

>member
-26 EAELS
+26 EAEPS
-31 NKKTATPAKTSAKKT
+31 NKKTAAPAKTSAKKT

-99 LKRDN
+99 LKHDN

-122 EFAIDQLLNHIRA
+122 EFAIDQLLNHLRS
-135 LGLDD
+135 LELDD
-140 ILVQA
+140 ILSQA
-145 EAQKQVFD
+145 EAK
-153 EQNNKAIDG
+153 KASHAHEDIAEKSANEAPTAAPSSL
-162 IDFQPTTPADLE
+162 DFT
-174 SAPVEQK
+174 APV
-181 STADF
+181 STPNQTA
-186 DALIQSKDDISSD
+186 
-199 SSSFDQLQHELTSN
+199 SFDQLQHELTSN
-213 KTAAPEAALEF
+213 KTAEPEAALKF

-233 AAAPVEKAAEP
+233 AAEP

-249 PAALDFNFSVDTAPA
+249 PAALDFNFSLDSAP
-264 TEKTETPAI
+264 TEAKTEAPAI
-273 TAEPSVSPA
+273 TAEPSASPA

-302 AAPETTVPEST
+302 VAPETAAPEST
-313 VNEASSV
+313 ISEAAAV
-320 KAPSLDFNF
+320 EAPSLDFNF
-329 STPESASA
+329 STPESAPA

-349 FTFDNTPA
+349 FTFDSTPA
-357 AETNLQPTTEP
+357 AETKLQPTTEP
-368 EIIAAPSIAHEPAA
+368 EIIAAPSIALEPAA

>member
-67 HSTPVPVKIQ
+67 HATPVPVKIQ

-122 EFAIDQLLNHIRA
+122 EFAIDQLLNHLRS
-135 LGLDD
+135 LELDD
-140 ILVQA
+140 ILSQA
-145 EAQKQVFD
+145 EAK
-153 EQNNKAIDG
+153 KASHAHEDIAEKSANEALTAAPSSL
-162 IDFQPTTPADLE
+162 DFT
-174 SAPVEQK
+174 APV
-181 STADF
+181 STPNQTA
-186 DALIQSKDDISSD
+186 
-199 SSSFDQLQHELTSN
+199 SFDQLQHELTSN
-213 KTAAPEAALEF
+213 KTAEPEAALEF

-233 AAAPVEKAAEP
+233 AATPAVEKTVEP

-249 PAALDFNFSVDTAPA
+249 PAALDFNFSLDSTAA
-264 TEKTETPAI
+264 EAKTEAPAI
-273 TAEPSVSPA
+273 TAEPSASPA

-302 AAPETTVPEST
+302 AAPETTT
-313 VNEASSV
+313 R
-320 KAPSLDFNF
+320 
-329 STPESASA
+329 
-337 VEAKAEPAPDFN
+337 
-349 FTFDNTPA
+349 
-357 AETNLQPTTEP
+357 
-368 EIIAAPSIAHEPAA
+368 
-382 TVVSTDVDLND
+382 
-393 PLVKSF
+393 
-399 PDLSQVDEIQLNLD
+399 
-413 LASQYVELGA
+413 YW
-423 YDAAKALL
+423 
-431 SEQGANYSAEQRQRA
+431 
-446 DQLLNQIA
+446 
-454 S
+454 

>member
-26 EAELS
+26 EAEPS
-31 NKKTATPAKTSAKKT
+31 NKKTAAPAKTSAKKT
-46 TTTKKVAQ
+46 ATSKKVAQ
-54 KSVVVEEVVPTPQ
+54 KSVVAEEVVPPPQ
-67 HSTPVPVKIQ
+67 HATPVPVKIQ

-122 EFAIDQLLNHIRA
+122 EFAVDQLLNHLRS
-135 LGLDD
+135 LELDD
-140 ILVQA
+140 ILSQA
-145 EAQKQVFD
+145 EAK
-153 EQNNKAIDG
+153 KASHAHEDIAEKSANEVATATPSSL
-162 IDFQPTTPADLE
+162 DFT
-174 SAPVEQK
+174 APV
-181 STADF
+181 STPNQTA
-186 DALIQSKDDISSD
+186 
-199 SSSFDQLQHELTSN
+199 SFDQLQHELTSN
-213 KTAAPEAALEF
+213 KTAEPEAALEF

-233 AAAPVEKAAEP
+233 AAAPVVEKAAEP
-244 EVKAE
+244 EDKAE
-249 PAALDFNFSVDTAPA
+249 SAGLDFNFSLDSTA
-264 TEKTETPAI
+264 TEAKTEASEI
-273 TAEPSVSPA
+273 TAEPSASPA

-302 AAPETTVPEST
+302 AAPEST
-313 VNEASSV
+313 INEVAAV
-320 KAPSLDFNF
+320 EPPSLDFNF
-329 STPESASA
+329 STPESAPA

-349 FTFDNTPA
+349 FTFDSTPA

-368 EIIAAPSIAHEPAA
+368 EIIAAPSIALEPAA
-382 TVVSTDVDLND
+382 TFVGTDVDLND

>member
-31 NKKTATPAKTSAKKT
+31 NKKTAAPAKTSAKKT
-46 TTTKKVAQ
+46 TTSKKVAQ
-54 KSVVVEEVVPTPQ
+54 KSVPVKEVVPTPQ

-122 EFAIDQLLNHIRA
+122 EFAVDQLLNHLRS
-135 LGLDD
+135 LELDD
-140 ILVQA
+140 ILSQA
-145 EAQKQVFD
+145 EAK
-153 EQNNKAIDG
+153 KASHAHEDIAEKSANEVATATPSSL
-162 IDFQPTTPADLE
+162 DFT
-174 SAPVEQK
+174 APV
-181 STADF
+181 STPNQTA
-186 DALIQSKDDISSD
+186 
-199 SSSFDQLQHELTSN
+199 SFDQLQHELTSN
-213 KTAAPEAALEF
+213 KTAEPEAALEF

-233 AAAPVEKAAEP
+233 AAAPVVEKAAEP
-244 EVKAE
+244 EAKTE
-249 PAALDFNFSVDTAPA
+249 PAALDFNFSLDSTAA
-264 TEKTETPAI
+264 EAKTEAPAI
-273 TAEPSVSPA
+273 TAEPSASPA

-302 AAPETTVPEST
+302 AAPEST
-313 VNEASSV
+313 INEVAAV
-320 KAPSLDFNF
+320 EPPSLDFNF
-329 STPESASA
+329 STPESAPA

-349 FTFDNTPA
+349 FTFDSTAA
-357 AETNLQPTTEP
+357 AETKLQPTTEP
-368 EIIAAPSIAHEPAA
+368 EVIAAPSIVPEPAA
-382 TVVSTDVDLND
+382 TFVGTDVDLND

>member
-1 MLIYV
+1 M

-26 EAELS
+26 EAEPS
-31 NKKTATPAKTSAKKT
+31 NKKTAAPAKTSAKKT
-46 TTTKKVAQ
+46 AAPAKTSAKKTATSKKVAQ
-54 KSVVVEEVVPTPQ
+54 KSVVAEEVVPTPQ

-145 EAQKQVFD
+145 EAQKQAFD
-153 EQNNKAIDG
+153 EQNNKVIDG
-162 IDFQPTTPADLE
+162 IDFQPTTPTVLE
-174 SAPVEQK
+174 STPVEQK
-181 STADF
+181 STVDF
-186 DALIQSKDDISSD
+186 DALIQSKDDISSN
-199 SSSFDQLQHELTSN
+199 STSFDQLQYELTSN
-213 KTAAPEAALEF
+213 KTSEPEA
-224 DTSSLNFSP
+224 
-233 AAAPVEKAAEP
+233 
-244 EVKAE
+244 KAE
-249 PAALDFNFSVDTAPA
+249 PAALDFNFSLDSTA
-264 TEKTETPAI
+264 TEAKTEAPEI
-273 TAEPSVSPA
+273 TTEPSVSSA

-294 TPSPAETT
+294 TPSPA
-302 AAPETTVPEST
+302 APESKVS
-313 VNEASSV
+313 EAAAV
-320 KAPSLDFNF
+320 EAPNFDFNF
-329 STPESASA
+329 STPESAPA
-337 VEAKAEPAPDFN
+337 VEAKAEPAPPDFN
-349 FTFDNTPA
+349 FTFDSTPA
-357 AETNLQPTTEP
+357 AETKLQPAIEP
-368 EIIAAPSIAHEPAA
+368 EVIAAPSITLEPAA
-382 TVVSTDVDLND
+382 AVVSTDVDLND

-399 PDLSQVDEIQLNLD
+399 PDLSKLDEIQLNLD

-431 SEQGANYSAEQRQRA
+431 GEQDVHYSAEQRQRA

>member
-26 EAELS
+26 EAEPTT
-31 NKKTATPAKTSAKKT
+31 KKAATLAKTNAKKT
-46 TTTKKVAQ
+46 TTSKKVAQ
-54 KSVVVEEVVPTPQ
+54 KSVPVKEVVPPPQ
-67 HSTPVPVKIQ
+67 HATPVPVKIQ

-122 EFAIDQLLNHIRA
+122 EFAVDQLLNHLRS
-135 LGLDD
+135 LELDD
-140 ILVQA
+140 ILSQA
-145 EAQKQVFD
+145 EAK
-153 EQNNKAIDG
+153 KAIHAHEDSAEKSANEA
-162 IDFQPTTPADLE
+162 PTTAPSSLDFT
-174 SAPVEQK
+174 APV
-181 STADF
+181 STPNQTA
-186 DALIQSKDDISSD
+186 
-199 SSSFDQLQHELTSN
+199 SFDQLQHELTSN
-213 KTAAPEAALEF
+213 KTAELDPALEF
-224 DTSSLNFSP
+224 DTSSLNLSP
-233 AAAPVEKAAEP
+233 AAAPVVEKTVEP
-244 EVKAE
+244 EDKAD
-249 PAALDFNFSVDTAPA
+249 PAGLDFNFSLDSTA
-264 TEKTETPAI
+264 TEAKTEASEI
-273 TAEPSVSPA
+273 TAKPSVSSA

-302 AAPETTVPEST
+302 AAPETTAPEST
-313 VNEASSV
+313 ISEAAAV
-320 KAPSLDFNF
+320 EAPSLDFNF
-329 STPESASA
+329 STPESAPA

-349 FTFDNTPA
+349 FTFESTPA
-357 AETNLQPTTEP
+357 AETKLQPTTEP
-368 EIIAAPSIAHEPAA
+368 EVIAAPSIVPERAA
-382 TVVSTDVDLND
+382 TFVGTDVDLND

-431 SEQGANYSAEQRQRA
+431 GEQNANYSAEQRQRA
-446 DQLLNQIA
+446 DQLLNRIA